1 MLLNRQATRLTLAG
15 PPASLPT
22 VRPRILLLIA
32 CCVGA
37 LIASATASAFPWPI
51 RPFHEQHPIRAN
63 FGDPRT
69 RFLNTMLTDG
79 LQGPGTF
86 LFHNGIDIAAP
97 AGTPVYPVVS
107 GRVHYIDA
115 SAVAVKTKGKGVFQY
130 FHIDTSVG
138 EGQRVIAGRTV
149 IGHVMRAYLHVHL
162 SWIRSRRVW
171 NPLAHDGI
179 APYRDRTVPQVR
191 AINVRPAGSL
201 VPFDSAVC
209 GLVSVVAAADDTAPF
224 PVPGVW
230 SGFPLS
236 PALMTWSLA
245 KVGGG
250 FYVQNVPVFD
260 FRTTLPVARSFWN
273 VYARGSYQNAP
284 RFSNRQ
290 YFMPGRFLYNLA
302 DVLDTRSYSNG
313 MYEVTVDV
321 SDIRGNSS
329 EAALDFR
336 IDNKPGTENGCEAQT
351 PSSGP

>member
-1 MLLNRQATRLTLAG
+1 
-15 PPASLPT
+15 
-22 VRPRILLLIA
+22 VRFRISLLIL
-32 CCVGA
+32 CCAAAA
-37 LIASATASAFPWPI
+37 LVATAAAAAFPWPVK
-51 RPFHEQHPIRAN
+51 PFHKQHPIRAN

-86 LFHNGIDIAAP
+86 LFHNGIDIEAP

-115 SAVAVKTKGKGVFQY
+115 SAVSVKTKGKGVFQY
-130 FHIDTSVG
+130 FHLVTNVAD
-138 EGQRVIAGRTV
+138 GQRVIAGKTV
-149 IGHVMRAYLHVHL
+149 IGRVMRAYLHVHL
-162 SWIRSRRVW
+162 SWIRNGRVW
-171 NPLAHDGI
+171 DPLARDGI

-201 VPFDSAVC
+201 VPFDSSVC
-209 GLVSVVAAADDTAPF
+209 GLVSIVAAADDAAPVA
-224 PVPGVW
+224 VPGVW

-245 KVGGG
+245 RAGGSV
-250 FYVQNVPVFD
+250 YVRNVPVFD

-302 DVLDTRSYSNG
+302 SVVDTRSYPNG
-313 MYEVTVDV
+313 MYEVTVAV
-321 SDIRGNSS
+321 SDIRGNTS

-336 IDNKPGTENGCEAQT
+336 IDNKAGTDSGCRTQV
-351 PSSGP
+351 PSSEP